1 MVSWP
6 IVSEVVPTVVKIFPR
21 AWSKT
26 PFFAAS
32 TAACEAGC
40 VSDDAERDWA
50 VDGDTGF
57 RAAVIGF
64 GFFGAAAV
72 CFGAVTS
79 TLGSSVGAFVAAG
92 GGSGVCAKAFAGPSS
107 SETELERRRMPLR

>member
-1 MVSWP
+1 M
-6 IVSEVVPTVVKIFPR
+6 FPR

-32 TAACEAGC
+32 CAACDAGS
-40 VSDDAERDWA
+40 VTDEDDVDDCA
-50 VDGDTGF
+50 VVEDTAC
-57 RAAVIGF
+57 RAAVTGF

-79 TLGSSVGAFVAAG
+79 TPGSSVAALPAAG
-92 GGSGVCAKAFAGPSS
+92 GSDVCAKAAFAGPSS
-107 SETELERRRMPLR
+107 SDTELERRRMLLR